1 MTSSSKND
9 IWVYC
14 DLRNQRLFGLC
25 FNLLTA
31 ARSLSES
38 MSGKAVAVILG
49 QPEREKTE
57 RPVDMPAS
65 VFIDDAVEKCISH
78 GADQVFIL
86 EHPELTVPRTEIHA
100 QALTH
105 IIKER
110 SPKAVLFA
118 LTDFSR
124 EVAARCTRMC
134 NAGLIADCTEL
145 EIEDGGIGA
154 GRPSRGGD
162 ILAKLAYSNPD
173 TTGFATVQPHAFQAT
188 EVRGRPGSVEAIQIE
203 DLKTSETLRQIS
215 ISTEPSDDRKL
226 EDAKIVVVGGAGL
239 VNADGFGLVRSLA
252 AALGGEVG
260 ATRPPVLHHWV
271 DEERLIGQTGKT
283 IRPELLLSIG
293 ASGAVQ
299 YTAGI
304 IESELI
310 VAVNRDPDAPIFQLA
325 DIGIV
330 ADAKSLLPLLTARVK
345 QVVMRDLADILS
357 EDRAVGS
364 ENGFGAKIC
373 RLRESHGWS
382 LEELAERTGQSPEY
396 LQQVEKDEV
405 VPSVSSLLQIS
416 KALKVDPGTFL
427 MDEEKAAIKDQR
439 AQAFIKRTKNYYY
452 QTLTPG
458 AENLHLRGFMITI
471 EPNQALKPVAY
482 KHEGEE
488 FIYVMEGSLELTLD
502 NKKRQLKV
510 GENIHFNSEIP
521 HKLKSLGN
529 ETTRCLVMLY
539 TP

>member
-1 MTSSSKND
+1 
-9 IWVYC
+9 
-14 DLRNQRLFGLC
+14 
-25 FNLLTA
+25 
-31 ARSLSES
+31 
-38 MSGKAVAVILG
+38 
-49 QPEREKTE
+49 
-57 RPVDMPAS
+57 
-65 VFIDDAVEKCISH
+65 
-78 GADQVFIL
+78 
-86 EHPELTVPRTEIHA
+86 
-100 QALTH
+100 
-105 IIKER
+105 
-110 SPKAVLFA
+110 
-118 LTDFSR
+118 
-124 EVAARCTRMC
+124 
-134 NAGLIADCTEL
+134 
-145 EIEDGGIGA
+145 
-154 GRPSRGGD
+154 
-162 ILAKLAYSNPD
+162 
-173 TTGFATVQPHAFQAT
+173 
-188 EVRGRPGSVEAIQIE
+188 
-203 DLKTSETLRQIS
+203 
-215 ISTEPSDDRKL
+215 
-226 EDAKIVVVGGAGL
+226 
-239 VNADGFGLVRSLA
+239 
-252 AALGGEVG
+252 
-260 ATRPPVLHHWV
+260 
-271 DEERLIGQTGKT
+271 
-283 IRPELLLSIG
+283 RPELLLSIG

-364 ENGFGAKIC
+364 GNGFGAKIC
-373 RLRESHGWS
+373 WLRESHGWS